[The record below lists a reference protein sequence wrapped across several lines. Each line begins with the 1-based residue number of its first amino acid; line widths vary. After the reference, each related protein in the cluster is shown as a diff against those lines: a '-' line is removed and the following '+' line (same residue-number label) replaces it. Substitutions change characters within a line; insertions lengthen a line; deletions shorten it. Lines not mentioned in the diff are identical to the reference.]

1 MLMTRYLRLTIAAAI
16 ALLAAA
22 DVSAQGAPAAAQPTA
37 PDSAAVAAI
46 VNRARQA
53 AGTDWSVTA
62 DFMCTVDGGRGNRPD
77 DPLIAPTRVFDNLYA
92 IGRTSTVVWAITTTE
107 GIMLIDSGYADQI
120 DTVLLPGMRALGLD
134 PNDVEYVLLG
144 HGHGDHFGGAPYFQ
158 ARGARVVLSAA
169 DWDLI
174 ENPPPPPVGG
184 PAPAPVPPPKRDVV
198 AVEGQPITLG
208 DVSVTPVLIPGHT
221 PGALGFVFQ
230 VKDGTTTHTAA
241 LFGGSILTPGRISD
255 AGLEQYVSSVEHF
268 AEVTRANSVDVEIQ
282 NHPLYDGFTTKLERL
297 AARAPG
303 QRHPF
308 VVGADGYQRFL
319 TVMAECTR
327 AQRERRRGAP

>member
-1 MLMTRYLRLTIAAAI
+1 MTRYIPLTIVVASSLFAAAK
-16 ALLAAA
+16 A
-22 DVSAQGAPAAAQPTA
+22 SAQGAPAAAPPP

-53 AGTDWSVTA
+53 AGTQWGVTV
-62 DFMCTVDGGRGNRPD
+62 DFTCTVDGGRGNRPD
-77 DPLIAPTRVFDNLYA
+77 DPLITPTRVFDNLYA
-92 IGRTSTVVWAITTTE
+92 IGRTSTVVWAITTTA

-120 DTVLLPGMRALGLD
+120 DSVLLPGMRQLGLD
-134 PNDVEYVLLG
+134 PNDVKYVLLG

-174 ENPPPPPVGG
+174 ENPAPPPAGA
-184 PAPAPVPPPKRDVV
+184 APATPVSPPKRDVV
-198 AVEGQPITLG
+198 AAEGEPITLG

-221 PGALGFVFQ
+221 PGALGYVFA
-230 VKDGTTTHTAA
+230 VKDGATTHTAA

-255 AGLEQYVSSVEHF
+255 TGLEQYVRSIEHF
-268 AEVTRANSVDVEIQ
+268 AEITRAKSVDVEIQ
-282 NHPLYDGFTTKLERL
+282 NHPLYDGFETKLQRL

-303 QRHPF
+303 QPHPF

-319 TVMAECTR
+319 TVMAECSK
-327 AQRERRRGAP
+327 AQLERRRPAR

>member
-1 MLMTRYLRLTIAAAI
+1 MRYHVRLGLTAAA
-16 ALLAAA
+16 LLGASAA
-22 DVSAQGAPAAAQPTA
+22 SAQNAAPPTR
-37 PDSAAVAAI
+37 PDSAAVTAI

-53 AGTDWSVTA
+53 AGAEWTVTA

-77 DPLIAPTRVFDNLYA
+77 DPLITPTRVFDNLYA
-92 IGRTSTVVWAITTTE
+92 IGRTSTVVWAITTTA

-120 DTVLLPGMRALGLD
+120 ESVLLPGMRQLGLD
-134 PNDVEYVLLG
+134 PNDVEYVLVG

-158 ARGARVVLSAA
+158 SRGARVVLSAA

-174 ENPPPPPVGG
+174 ENPPAPPAGAPTAPAAPPPV
-184 PAPAPVPPPKRDVV
+184 PPKRDVV

-221 PGALGFVFQ
+221 PGALGFVFP
-230 VKDGTTTHTAA
+230 VKDGGTTHTAA

-255 AGLEQYVSSVEHF
+255 AGLEQYVTSVEHF
-268 AEVTRANSVDVEIQ
+268 AEITRAKGVDVEIQ
-282 NHPLYDGFTTKLERL
+282 NHPLYDGFVPKLERL

-303 QRHPF
+303 RPHPF

-319 TVMAECTR
+319 AVMADCTR
-327 AQRERRRGAP
+327 AQRERRRDVP